1 MLGQAPDIPL
11 LSPLRF
17 AGAFLMSD
25 VSPQPMEG
33 PSHTATFAEAVDLFN
48 RREFFECHEVI
59 ELLWKPLPKGP
70 EKRFLQG
77 VLQIAVGL
85 HHLHKGNY
93 AGAKS
98 LLNEGVEK
106 LKNIAAQS
114 VYIPP
119 IALTPFLQASNAAL
133 ETLIVLGPDCLDEF
147 PEPLI
152 PVILV

>member
-1 MLGQAPDIPL
+1 
-11 LSPLRF
+11 
-17 AGAFLMSD
+17 MSD
-25 VSPQPMEG
+25 VSPQPIEG
-33 PSHTATFAEAVDLFN
+33 PSHAPTFAEAVELFN

-114 VYIPP
+114 VYTPP

-147 PEPLI
+147 PEQLI
-152 PVILV
+152 PVI